1 MLNFVASFK
10 KKYKIAMVI
19 MFKIQ
24 GDSELLSPKYLQ
36 EIDFSLIKF
45 YEKVLDESLRLL
57 WIFKNSTLSEPETLG
72 NIFFWGFKNTST

>member
-57 WIFKNSTLSEPETLG
+57 
-72 NIFFWGFKNTST
+72 